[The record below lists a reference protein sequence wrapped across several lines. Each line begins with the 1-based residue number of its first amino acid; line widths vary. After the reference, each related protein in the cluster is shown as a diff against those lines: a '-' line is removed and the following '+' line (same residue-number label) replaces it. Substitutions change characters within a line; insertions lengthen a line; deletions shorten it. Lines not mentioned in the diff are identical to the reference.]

1 MRLVG
6 RWISASLL
14 VLTSSCATAAP
25 HQPNKNSDPV
35 ATGSSDAARRNA
47 VTVLLR
53 EAGGQQRGS
62 GVLVSAATRGLWVVS
77 NRHVVGDMRTV
88 CVVMAY
94 RSARA
99 GLVVEQRQRPKLDL
113 ALIWLP
119 SAQREA
125 VLVAEVNE
133 QVPAADALP
142 LVVATG
148 FPTPLGSA
156 SIDGPVYSERPGLL
170 VQLLK
175 EPLQDGL
182 DLTYTSSVENG
193 MSGGGVFLGS
203 VLIGINSAH
212 RDPLWPGQWRNAKE
226 QPVTE
231 QLNQKLDLVSLG
243 ISGKQISQAIKA
255 AAMPK
260 GDDLNQMVGIECN
273 QPVPPVQP
281 SSPTASPS
289 PKW

>member
-6 RWISASLL
+6 CLVSSSLL
-14 VLTSSCATAAP
+14 MLSAACATAAP
-25 HQPNKNSDPV
+25 QQSNQVSDPP
-35 ATGSSDAARRNA
+35 ATKSSDATRRNA
-47 VTVLLR
+47 LTLLLR

-88 CVVMAY
+88 CVVMAD

-148 FPTPLGSA
+148 FPTS
-156 SIDGPVYSERPGLL
+156 
-170 VQLLK
+170 
-175 EPLQDGL
+175 
-182 DLTYTSSVENG
+182 TTSSG
-193 MSGGGVFLGS
+193 TS
-203 VLIGINSAH
+203 
-212 RDPLWPGQWRNAKE
+212 
-226 QPVTE
+226 
-231 QLNQKLDLVSLG
+231 
-243 ISGKQISQAIKA
+243 
-255 AAMPK
+255 
-260 GDDLNQMVGIECN
+260 
-273 QPVPPVQP
+273 
-281 SSPTASPS
+281 
-289 PKW
+289 

>member
-6 RWISASLL
+6 SWISSSLIAL
-14 VLTSSCATAAP
+14 IAGS
-25 HQPNKNSDPV
+25 
-35 ATGSSDAARRNA
+35 ATGTPLPIPGPADSTDSAHRQA

-53 EAGGQQRGS
+53 EASGQHLGS
-62 GVLVSAATRGLWVVS
+62 GVLVGAATGGRWVVS
-77 NRHVVGDMRTV
+77 NRHVVGDQSTV
-88 CVVMAY
+88 CVVTAN
-94 RSARA
+94 RSATA
-99 GLVVEQRQRPKLDL
+99 ALVMPQTQSQKQSRLDL

-133 QVPAADALP
+133 QVLAADALP

-156 SIDGPVYSERPGLL
+156 SIDGPMYSERQGLL
-170 VQLLK
+170 VPLLK

-182 DLTYTSSVENG
+182 DLTYTSSVEKG

-203 VLIGINSAH
+203 DLIGINSAH
-212 RDPLWPGQWRNAKE
+212 RDPLWPGQWRNAKG
-226 QPVTE
+226 QTVIE

-243 ISGKQISQAIKA
+243 ISGKQINQAIKA

-273 QPVPPVQP
+273 KPVPPAQQARATVNEL
-281 SSPTASPS
+281 

>member
-1 MRLVG
+1 MLVG
-6 RWISASLL
+6 RLISSSLL
-14 VLTSSCATAAP
+14 VLTSGFATAAP
-25 HQPNKNSDPV
+25 QQSSQDADPR
-35 ATGSSDAARRNA
+35 ATRSSDAARRNA

-53 EAGGQQRGS
+53 EAGDQQRGS
-62 GVLVSAATRGLWVVS
+62 GVLVSSATGGLWVVS
-77 NRHVVGDMRTV
+77 NRHVVGDTRTV
-88 CVVMAY
+88 CVVMSD
-94 RSARA
+94 RSVRA
-99 GLVVEQRQRPKLDL
+99 GLVVKQRQRQKLDL

-125 VLVAEVNE
+125 VLVAEVTE

-142 LVVATG
+142 VVVATG

-156 SIDGPVYSERPGLL
+156 SIDGPMYSERQGLL
-170 VQLLK
+170 VPLLK

-182 DLTYTSSVENG
+182 DLTYTSSVGKG

-203 VLIGINSAH
+203 DLIGINSAH
-212 RDPLWPGQWRNAKE
+212 RDPLWPGQWRNAKG

-243 ISGKQISQAIKA
+243 ISGKQINQALEA
-255 AAMPK
+255 AAAPRAAE
-260 GDDLNQMVGIECN
+260 LNALVGVRCS
-273 QPVPPVQP
+273 QPV
-281 SSPTASPS
+281 SPARPESATTNKL

>member
-1 MRLVG
+1 MRLFRRLV
-6 RWISASLL
+6 SSSLL
-14 VLTSSCATAAP
+14 VLSASCATAAP
-25 HQPNKNSDPV
+25 HQPNKNSDQV
-35 ATGSSDAARRNA
+35 ATGSSDAAHRNA

-62 GVLVSAATRGLWVVS
+62 GVLVSAATGGLWVVS

-88 CVVMAY
+88 CVVMAD

-99 GLVVEQRQRPKLDL
+99 GLVDEQRQRKKLDL

-170 VQLLK
+170 VPLLK
-175 EPLQDGL
+175 DPLQDGL
-182 DLTYTSSVENG
+182 DLAYTSSVEKG

-203 VLIGINSAH
+203 DLIGINSAH
-212 RDPLWPGQWRNAKE
+212 RDPLWPGQWRNAKG

-231 QLNQKLDLVSLG
+231 QLNQKMDLVSLG
-243 ISGKQISQAIKA
+243 ISGKQINQAIKA
-255 AAMPK
+255 AAMPE
-260 GDDLNQMVGIECN
+260 GDDLNQMMGIECD
-273 QPVPPVQP
+273 QPVPPVQS